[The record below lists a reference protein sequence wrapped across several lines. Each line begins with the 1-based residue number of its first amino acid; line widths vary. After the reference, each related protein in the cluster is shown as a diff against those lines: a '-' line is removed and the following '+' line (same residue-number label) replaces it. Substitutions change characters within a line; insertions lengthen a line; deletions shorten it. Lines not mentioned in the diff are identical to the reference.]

1 MILSRYRY
9 RFWANV
15 TQSCSTLRTKTPSLP
30 IVTLIRINMLDP
42 SKGSSVGDHGPPK
55 LLR

>member
-9 RFWANV
+9 RAWANV

-42 SKGSSVGDHGPPK
+42 FKGERLWVITDPRSY
-55 LLR
+55 